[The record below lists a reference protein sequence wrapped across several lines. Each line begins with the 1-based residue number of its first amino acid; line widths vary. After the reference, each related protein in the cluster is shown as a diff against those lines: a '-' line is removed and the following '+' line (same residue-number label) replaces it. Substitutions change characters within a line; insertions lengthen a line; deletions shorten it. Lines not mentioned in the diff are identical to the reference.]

1 MAIIPNFYV
10 FSSISSEI
18 PNLIKLYFVH
28 PFVERRLQIADEHER
43 CVKLSKKIYWKFVGS
58 NFRIARIARLNK
70 EYRVFYT

>member
-28 PFVERRLQIADEHER
+28 PLVERRLQIADEHER
-43 CVKLSKKIYWKFVGS
+43 CVKLSKKYIGNS
-58 NFRIARIARLNK
+58 LGQTL
-70 EYRVFYT
+70 E